1 VHALY
6 GHEFGHAVPVL
17 IVLAACIPPMY
28 VNILLDQV
36 LVAAKRQ
43 VVWTMVMIGAAF
55 INPLFNLVLIP
66 ATESRYHNGA
76 IGAAVSLVLT
86 EVLMDIVGL
95 VMVGHEVLNRGSIK
109 RCALAIVACASM
121 LGVAYAARPLGTPV
135 ALIAGGVTLVLLTVK
150 LRIATKDEVAMLRA
164 GLARLPRP
172 RLARL

>member
-1 VHALY
+1 
-6 GHEFGHAVPVL
+6 
-17 IVLAACIPPMY
+17 
-28 VNILLDQV
+28 
-36 LVAAKRQ
+36 
-43 VVWTMVMIGAAF
+43 
-55 INPLFNLVLIP
+55 
-66 ATESRYHNGA
+66 
-76 IGAAVSLVLT
+76 VLT